1 MYEKGT
7 QTEGSWDSRKYNS
20 SETWPDESD
29 DVGVEAR
36 EKELDKLKEDWLKEK
51 EEELR
56 SKLEETRDENGESHT
71 TIEKLPIRTL
81 EGEELDTVVASEDFR
96 EFLDKS
102 SKIAD
107 RALDEPYDILIDYAQ
122 GSGNFDDEEDFGKG
136 RSRRGRRVKQISQ
149 FWDEKWSR
157 KRMISDVSF
166 SPKVLIVIT
175 ITSNWTLTNMNSTP
189 NYF

>member
-7 QTEGSWDSRKYNS
+7 QTEAPWDTRKFIS
-20 SETWPDESD
+20 ASTEVWPDESD
-29 DVGVEAR
+29 GVGTEAR

-56 SKLEETRDENGESHT
+56 SKLEETQVENGQSHT

-166 SPKVLIVIT
+166 SPKVMILPKIT
-175 ITSNWTLTNMNSTP
+175 IN
-189 NYF
+189 